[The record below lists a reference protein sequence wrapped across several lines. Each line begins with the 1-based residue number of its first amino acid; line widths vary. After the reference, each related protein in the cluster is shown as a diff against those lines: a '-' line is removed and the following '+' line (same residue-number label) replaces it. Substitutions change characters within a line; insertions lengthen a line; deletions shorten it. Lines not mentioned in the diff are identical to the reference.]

1 MVLSLVSARQTQS
14 EVWASAP
21 GSSSWLLWI
30 PEAVVTVTALL
41 TEGQFV
47 QMLLRILRQPCH
59 RLDSPREMC
68 AVAPT
73 GELKLRALMSCR
85 DDSCGVIELG
95 IKILL
100 KVCPCC
106 PSGICLDSPST
117 QSLQPCT
124 VPSAKQD
131 TVSRWGGNAGKVAHR
146 VKVLRTNPDNQSA
159 VPGLN
164 VMEGENWLL

>member
-30 PEAVVTVTALL
+30 PEAVVTVIALL

-47 QMLLRILRQPCH
+47 QMDTPSALSS
-59 RLDSPREMC
+59 LDSPREMC
-68 AVAPT
+68 AAAPT

-85 DDSCGVIELG
+85 GDSCGVIELG
-95 IKILL
+95 IKILR

-106 PSGICLDSPST
+106 PSGTCLDSPST

-131 TVSRWGGNAGKVAHR
+131 TVSRREGNAGKVAHR